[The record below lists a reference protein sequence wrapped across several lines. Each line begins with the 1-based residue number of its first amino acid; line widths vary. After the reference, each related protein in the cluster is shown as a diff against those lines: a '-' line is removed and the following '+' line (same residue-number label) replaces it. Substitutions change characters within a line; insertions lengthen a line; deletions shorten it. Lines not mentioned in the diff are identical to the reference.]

1 MIRSDHDLGAQHEKA
16 EDRSRRTVAAP
27 DRSRRQSAD
36 HRLFAG
42 GGRSLQVASRY
53 GGSRRS
59 GGHGLEDSIPDA
71 SGAGLRCRDQDAI
84 DDRMARAGVIV
95 AFGISIYFF
104 FLDLV
109 LASGGLAR
117 SAAFFPNRIARRFA
131 VRFRIAMSAAAISAM
146 ALMPSASW
154 ASFRFSLVSLSSA
167 ALFGSSFIGC
177 LRIRRRASS
186 CAGPC
191 IRSYHASARQRRI
204 FKPHP

>member
-1 MIRSDHDLGAQHEKA
+1 MTRSDHDLGAQHEKA
-16 EDRSRRTVAAP
+16 EDRNRRTVAAP

-36 HRLFAG
+36 HRLFTG

-71 SGAGLRCRDQDAI
+71 SGAGLRCRNQDAI

-109 LASGGLAR
+109 LGSGGLAR
-117 SAAFFPNRIARRFA
+117 SAASFANRIARRFA
-131 VRFRIAMSAAAISAM
+131 VRFRIAMSAAAISAI

-154 ASFRFSLVSLSSA
+154 ASFRFSLISLSSA
-167 ALFGSSFIGC
+167 ALLDRKSVEYLKNSRRARSGGNPCSI
-177 LRIRRRASS
+177 LPRIRPPKR
-186 CAGPC
+186 
-191 IRSYHASARQRRI
+191 HL
-204 FKPHP
+204 